1 MTITPLMPVYP
12 RSPVR
17 PVRGEGVYLYGE
29 QGEKYLDFASGIA
42 VNLLGHGHPHLTRA
56 IQEQA
61 ATLIHVSNLYGS
73 PQGEALAQRLVDLT
87 FADTVFFTNSGAEA
101 VECAIKTARRY
112 HHHHGRP
119 EKHVLISFRNAFHG
133 RTIGTISATDQPKLR
148 DGFAPLL
155 PGFTVVDFDD
165 LEAAAAAVDGHTAGF
180 LVEPIQGEGG
190 IRPASEAFMTG
201 LRRISDEKD
210 LMLVLDEVQC
220 GVGRTGRLYAY
231 EHYGIEPDILAT
243 AKGIGGGFPVGA
255 CLATEKAA
263 AGMVVGTHG
272 STYGGNPLAMAA
284 CEAVLDIVAT
294 PEFLANVRTSGER
307 LRGALEQMIPNH
319 DWLFDHVR
327 GLGLMLGL
335 KLKSDSRAFVNHA
348 RSHGILT
355 AAAGDNVVRLL
366 PPLTIEEHHIRECVE
381 KLSEAARAFKPAEA
395 VLEAAVGGRRGY
407 PPEGPARVSATCT
420 SVVEVRRVCPAGA
433 RGSRYGGPAA
443 LWHQP

>member
-1 MTITPLMPVYP
+1 MAITPLMPVYP

-29 QGEKYLDFASGIA
+29 GGEKYLDFASGIA

-73 PQGEALAQRLVDLT
+73 PQGEALAQRLVDKT

-112 HHHHGRP
+112 HHHHGWP
-119 EKHVLISFRNAFHG
+119 EKNVLITFRNAFHG
-133 RTIGTISATDQPKLR
+133 RTMATISATDQAKLR

-165 LEAAAAAVDGHTAGF
+165 LEAAEAAVDENTAGF
-180 LVEPIQGEGG
+180 LVEPVQGEGG
-190 IRPASEAFMTG
+190 IRPASAEFMRG
-201 LRRISDEKD
+201 LRRICDEKD

-220 GVGRTGRLYAY
+220 GVARTGRLYAY
-231 EHYGIEPDILAT
+231 EHYGIEPDILAS
-243 AKGIGGGFPVGA
+243 AKGIGGGFPMGA

-272 STYGGNPLAMAA
+272 STYGGNPLACAA
-284 CEAVLDIVAT
+284 GQAVLDIVAE
-294 PEFLANVRTSGER
+294 PEFLERVTRMGER

-319 DWLFDHVR
+319 DQLFESVR
-327 GLGLMLGL
+327 GLGLMLGIRM
-335 KLKSDSRAFVNHA
+335 KTDSRAFVGYL
-348 RSHGILT
+348 REHGLLT
-355 AAAGDNVVRLL
+355 VAASDNVLRVL
-366 PPLTIEEHHIRECVE
+366 PPLIIEEAHVSEFIER
-381 KLSEAARAFKPAEA
+381 LSEAARRYEVP
-395 VLEAAVGGRRGY
+395 EAA
-407 PPEGPARVSATCT
+407 
-420 SVVEVRRVCPAGA
+420 
-433 RGSRYGGPAA
+433 
-443 LWHQP
+443 

>member
-1 MTITPLMPVYP
+1 MAITPLMPVYP

-29 QGEKYLDFASGIA
+29 GGEKYLDFASGIA

-73 PQGEALAQRLVDLT
+73 PQGEALAQRLVDRT

-119 EKHVLISFRNAFHG
+119 EKHVLITFSNAFHG
-133 RTIGTISATDQPKLR
+133 RTMATISATDQAKLR

-155 PGFTVVDFDD
+155 PGFTVVEFDD
-165 LEAAAAAVDGHTAGF
+165 LEAAEAAIDGNTAGF
-180 LVEPIQGEGG
+180 LIEPIQGEGG
-190 IRPASEAFMTG
+190 IRPASPEFMRG
-201 LRRISDEKD
+201 LRRLCDEND

-220 GVGRTGRLYAY
+220 GVARTGKLYAY
-231 EHYGIEPDILAT
+231 EHYGIEPDILAS
-243 AKGIGGGFPVGA
+243 AKGIGGGFPMGA

-263 AGMVVGTHG
+263 AGMTVGTHG

-284 CEAVLDIVAT
+284 GQAVLDVVAE
-294 PEFLANVRTSGER
+294 PEFLERVARMGER

-319 DWLFDHVR
+319 DQLFESVR

-335 KLKSDSRAFVNHA
+335 KMKTDSRAFVGHL
-348 RSHGILT
+348 REHGLLT
-355 AAAGDNVVRLL
+355 VAAGDNVLRVL
-366 PPLTIEEHHIRECVE
+366 PPLIIEEEHITEFVE
-381 KLSEAARAFKPAEA
+381 RLSEAARRYEVP
-395 VLEAAVGGRRGY
+395 EAA
-407 PPEGPARVSATCT
+407 
-420 SVVEVRRVCPAGA
+420 
-433 RGSRYGGPAA
+433 
-443 LWHQP
+443 